1 MRFVIGLDQ
10 GGSGT
15 RAVVCSP
22 AGRILGSGN
31 GPGACHVYTGM
42 EAAMQATHSA
52 ASSAL
57 AQAGISTGKAELF
70 VGGYTG
76 ADWPDEY
83 GLLRNAV
90 EGLNLAERYIIVND
104 SIVAM
109 RGGTGHPYGAILV
122 AGTGANCAVLAPDGR
137 EFIYHYYHDAH
148 LQGGSSIGEAALTAI
163 FRARTGRPPQT
174 SLSARVLGHFDLPD
188 VDSLMRNLVE
198 GGIPGN
204 RVSEIAPLV
213 FDEAEKGDLAAQ
225 KILTNFGEGCAELL
239 VNGLRQLDMV
249 DLAVEIV
256 LSGGV
261 FKAKSP
267 LLRETL
273 RAAVT
278 RDVPGATLVEA
289 HYEPVVGAALLALEK
304 AGIQIDASLRS
315 NLERTAQEFGLVRAQ
330 SPLTQN
336 TPQA

>member
-1 MRFVIGLDQ
+1 MKFVIGVDQ

-15 RAVVCSP
+15 RAVVCSRD
-22 AGRILGSGN
+22 GSILGSGN
-31 GPGACHVYTGM
+31 GPGACHVFTGM
-42 EAAMQATHSA
+42 QAAMQATHIAVSG
-52 ASSAL
+52 AL
-57 AQAGISTGKAELF
+57 DQAGLPTGKAEIFL
-70 VGGYTG
+70 GGYTG

-83 GLLRNAV
+83 DLLRNAV
-90 EGLNLAERYIIVND
+90 EKLSLAERCVIVND
-104 SIVAM
+104 SIAAL

-137 EFIYHYYHDAH
+137 EFIYHYYHDAN

-174 SLSARVLGHFDLPD
+174 SLSARVLAHFNLPD
-188 VDSLMRNLVE
+188 VDALMRNLVE
-198 GGIPGN
+198 GGIPEN

-213 FDEAEKGDLAAQ
+213 FEEAEKGDLAAQ
-225 KILTNFGEGCAELL
+225 KILIRFGEGCAELL

-249 DLAVEIV
+249 DLGVEIV

-261 FKAKSP
+261 FKARSF

-273 RAAVT
+273 GKEVT
-278 RDVPGATLVEA
+278 RVVPGATLVEA

-304 AGIQIDASLRS
+304 AGISIDVSLRS
-315 NLERTAQEFGLVRAQ
+315 NLECTAQELGLVR
-330 SPLTQN
+330 S
-336 TPQA
+336 